1 MLAERGCE
9 CWNRTARVSASVY
22 FLKKIIEIERARAGV
37 RARRLI
43 LVAMC
48 AATLGA
54 CAFRVDEWGDRTE
67 GQQILPVNYRTE
79 LLAFMRS
86 YLNDPAG
93 IKDAVIAEPVMRT
106 VGGRLRYVTCVRY
119 SARDNN
125 AEYSPVRDRAV
136 LYVDG
141 RLDRLIED
149 GTEICV
155 GANYEPFPELE
166 KLTR

>member
-1 MLAERGCE
+1 MH
-9 CWNRTARVSASVY
+9 
-22 FLKKIIEIERARAGV
+22 FLKNMGGVERAKAV
-37 RARRLI
+37 ARARRLI
-43 LVAMC
+43 VVAMC
-48 AATLGA
+48 AASLGA

-86 YLNDPAG
+86 YLNDPTG
-93 IKDAVIAEPVMRT
+93 IKEAVIAEPVMRT

-119 SARDNN
+119 SAHDNN
-125 AEYSPVRDRAV
+125 DDYSPARDRAV

-149 GTEICV
+149 GTEICA
-155 GANYEPFPELE
+155 GANYGPFPELE